1 MREADKSGGQEKEG
15 EPLAARSIR
24 CQHCRGS
31 ARTRDRIMDGAV
43 RRASEAD
50 AEVLTLL
57 NTDVQ
62 KPGRLPE
69 ALADVFPALDHQALS
84 VRLLRGSLCTR
95 SGHSNSTSSRSSSA
109 TTSIT
114 GRSSNVDAAF
124 ADPPES

>member
-31 ARTRDRIMDGAV
+31 ARTRDRIMDGTV

-69 ALADVFPALDHQALS
+69 ALADVFPALDLGAIRSASSGQLVHE
-84 VRLLRGSLCTR
+84 VRPLGLNQL
-95 SGHSNSTSSRSSSA
+95 A
-109 TTSIT
+109 
-114 GRSSNVDAAF
+114 
-124 ADPPES
+124 